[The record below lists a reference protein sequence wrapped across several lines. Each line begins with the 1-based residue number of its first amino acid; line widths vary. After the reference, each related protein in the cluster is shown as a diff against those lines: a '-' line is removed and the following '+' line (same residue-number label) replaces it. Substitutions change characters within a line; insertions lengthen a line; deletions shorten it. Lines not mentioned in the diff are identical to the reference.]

1 MLIQRWR
8 GAGGRIRRRRRRR
21 RRRWRWRWRP
31 MVLGFATASKKNWI
45 EGTINPNGGWRW
57 RWRWQVESS
66 ATAPKK
72 NWIEGAISPN
82 GRWRWRWRWRCFLS
96 QFGGVCIKEQ
106 FIQNCF
112 PRSENT
118 KSCLPTYA
126 HTHTHTHTIH
136 SHIHDIQFMHMYI
149 YMHAWGPL
157 SCLDRSGKGVLSRA
171 HFLPPSLSSRL
182 FLYYHALCRS
192 HTPNIVSML
201 QKNWLHCHAFTLL
214 FTFQNVATVS
224 LSNMWEKISLCW
236 SALYNHG
243 FYIWTHS
250 ALDLN
255 FVKSF

>member
-1 MLIQRWR
+1 MQDQNLWDWNYRQRYEREREINWS
-8 GAGGRIRRRRRRR
+8 I
-21 RRRWRWRWRP
+21 RWRWEDQALWIGRQHWQHPR
-31 MVLGFATASKKNWI
+31 FSERACASPSIPAQTWLFLVF
-45 EGTINPNGGWRW
+45 EPF
-57 RWRWQVESS
+57 
-66 ATAPKK
+66 
-72 NWIEGAISPN
+72 